1 MPSGRQAQ
9 KSARAA
15 IGFGP
20 GGKRLGVVADGAEQQ
35 HAQLWPQHQIKAVGG
50 GDALGDFPGGVE
62 GLADGSGIG
71 LLAIGRQREPERQP
85 TRPP

>member
-20 GGKRLGVVADGAEQQ
+20 GGERLGVMGGGAEQQ
-35 HAQLWPQHQIKAVGG
+35 HAQLWSQHQIKAVGG
-50 GDALGDFPGGVE
+50 GDALGNLPGGVE
-62 GLADGSGIG
+62 GLADGIRVGP
-71 LLAIGRQREPERQP
+71 LAIGRQREPERQP
-85 TRPP
+85 PCPP